1 MPDSYHTRMGGEST
15 VRQLVEH
22 FYDLMNE
29 LETAHELRKRHAADL
44 TEARHKLFMV
54 LYGWMGG
61 SPLSIE
67 KYGHPKLRQRQ
78 HRSA

>member
-1 MPDSYHTRMGGEST
+1 MTDSYYTRMGGEST
-15 VRQLVEH
+15 VRQLVER

-29 LETAHELRKRHAADL
+29 LETAYEIRKLHAADL
-44 TEARHKLFMV
+44 TEARNKLFMFLCGWLGGPP
-54 LYGWMGG
+54 LY
-61 SPLSIE
+61 IE